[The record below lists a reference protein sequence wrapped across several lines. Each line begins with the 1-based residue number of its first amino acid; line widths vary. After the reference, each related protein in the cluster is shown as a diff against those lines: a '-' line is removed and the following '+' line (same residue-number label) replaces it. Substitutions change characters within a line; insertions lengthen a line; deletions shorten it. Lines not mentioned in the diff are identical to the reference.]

1 MNYWTN
7 TANGTGNSATA
18 VAQPNKEYERN
29 LLHPLTNNIS
39 ATAAS
44 TTTPRN
50 SYSSYAMNHHQQQQ
64 IPSPRHNE
72 DALLQQRFLP
82 QSQSPHYQ
90 YQQTL
95 PRIYQ
100 NNNGSISNSSN
111 NGMIPSI
118 LNNSIIHEDSNNTIN
133 YQNNSPSNSS
143 DKSGSST
150 TSTTNNLLPMRLNS
164 NNNVIGNSSSFY
176 NHNGTTTNNNTSS
189 SSSSSS
195 PFLYHWRS
203 QSQNGTSP
211 SSSISSASS
220 SSNNNNS
227 NLNSNN
233 IQHSPLYQMSIQNQ
247 QPLYKVPFIATSM
260 PSNTSYHVK
269 NQLPLLQQQQQQQ
282 QRQNSYPQRS
292 SITTINGKNIVN
304 VLGHHHHHHNQN
316 MRLGGIGSISHQ
328 QGSTTVMGS
337 SSLNNNTLHHRVN
350 ESNSMVHIHGCHLCE
365 KSFKRKSWLKR
376 HLLSHSAE
384 RHFLC
389 PWCLSR
395 HKRKDNLLQHMKLKH
410 STYLLDELKNHNVIF
425 HWEKSSTTHINNIH
439 SLKLDQSNGPNCNN
453 NNSNNIKTLLNEG
466 VLNKEDVKRV
476 LNKLID
482 QNNA

>member
-7 TANGTGNSATA
+7 TTNANGASATMSHSHSSLP
-18 VAQPNKEYERN
+18 QQQQQHHHSLLSSKDYERT
-29 LLHPLTNNIS
+29 LLHPLTNNNSNGTI
-39 ATAAS
+39 TN
-44 TTTPRN
+44 TPRN
-50 SYSSYAMNHHQQQQ
+50 GYSSYGVNLQ
-64 IPSPRHNE
+64 IPSPHDDN
-72 DALLQQRFLP
+72 AATTSNNLIQQQRFFP

-95 PRIYQ
+95 PRLYQTNSNMVPPIIHDDINNSNNITYQ
-100 NNNGSISNSSN
+100 NNN
-111 NGMIPSI
+111 
-118 LNNSIIHEDSNNTIN
+118 
-133 YQNNSPSNSS
+133 
-143 DKSGSST
+143 DK
-150 TSTTNNLLPMRLNS
+150 NNLLPMRLNS
-164 NNNVIGNSSSFY
+164 NNSVVGNSSLY
-176 NHNGTTTNNNTSS
+176 NHHPTSNTAATNAAAAAA

-211 SSSISSASS
+211 SSISSPSSSSSSASS
-220 SSNNNNS
+220 TAN
-227 NLNSNN
+227 NN

-247 QPLYKVPFIATSM
+247 QPLYKVPFIATSV
-260 PSNTSYHVK
+260 PSSSTTSSSSVNGTGHIK
-269 NQLPLLQQQQQQQ
+269 TQLPMLQHNQH
-282 QRQNSYPQRS
+282 RQNSYPPRS
-292 SITTINGKNIVN
+292 SVTTINGKNIVN
-304 VLGHHHHHHNQN
+304 VLNHNNILHHPHNQN
-316 MRLGGIGSISHQ
+316 IRLRTNGSLSHQ
-328 QGSTTVMGS
+328 HTTTNNFNNN
-337 SSLNNNTLHHRVN
+337 SLNRRVE

-410 STYLLDELKNHNVIF
+410 STYLLDELKNHSVTF
-425 HWEKSSTTHINNIH
+425 HWEKSTSTNHINNIH
-439 SLKLDQSNGPNCNN
+439 NIKLDQSNGPNCNN
-453 NNSNNIKTLLNEG
+453 NNNNNIKTLLNEG